1 MSNKGFV
8 STKSLNSISEKENL
22 KKNLMNKKS
31 EVLKNAFND
40 DDDGNF
46 NIYLNLKFRWQF

>member
-1 MSNKGFV
+1 
-8 STKSLNSISEKENL
+8 
-22 KKNLMNKKS
+22 MNKKS

-46 NIYLNLKFRWQF
+46 NIYLNLKFR